1 MGVATFVKNLLQRP
15 ILNEYDEQA
24 EQRFF
29 DSLVRNLKR
38 YATDGDK
45 IREKEFCELM
55 RTFDTEHSMEFTD
68 EQQYDMFLERL
79 FYRIKHAKTETVE
92 VGEFKNLI
100 ERSGFKFQE
109 GEFQNLVKWYF
120 RGKET
125 ITLEEFKLFATGNCV
140 KMVDSKKKV

>member
-1 MGVATFVKNLLQRP
+1 
-15 ILNEYDEQA
+15 
-24 EQRFF
+24 
-29 DSLVRNLKR
+29 
-38 YATDGDK
+38 
-45 IREKEFCELM
+45 
-55 RTFDTEHSMEFTD
+55 
-68 EQQYDMFLERL
+68 MFLERL